1 MATMTPPAPSRV
13 VNRTHRAIRAQAL
26 KQQAQK
32 RKVRSLYLPLIF
44 GGVLLIAAM
53 VTTAVIL
60 ASDSDVEDTLPYA
73 SEQIFVLLMWLIPVS
88 AAAIGVVWYKRV
100 NAGRG
105 GNR

>member
-32 RKVRSLYLPLIF
+32 KKVRGLYLPLIF
-44 GGVLLIAAM
+44 GGVLLIAAV
-53 VTTAVIL
+53 VTTAIIL
-60 ASDSDVEDTLPYA
+60 ASDSEGEGSLPYA

-88 AAAIGVVWYKRV
+88 AAAVGVVWYKRGK
-100 NAGRG
+100 ADRG
-105 GNR
+105 GKR